1 MALKKARRPGGGT
14 RGRPEK
20 TLELANDGL
29 GKDETKTQKLR
40 ESASPIL
47 KKRESSVRRA
57 PLSLSLSPLFFLLPL
72 LFRTLNSHPTRFS
85 TV

>member
-1 MALKKARRPGGGT
+1 MAPHLQRKRIALKKARHPGGGT

-40 ESASPIL
+40 ESASPI
-47 KKRESSVRRA
+47 
-57 PLSLSLSPLFFLLPL
+57 
-72 LFRTLNSHPTRFS
+72 
-85 TV
+85 